1 MASAQFGPPLDNVQ
15 ASLSNDAAMKHITF
29 YFDVISSYAYLA
41 FERMPLALQGF
52 SYCVNYQPVLLAGLL
67 KHHGQLG
74 PAEIEP
80 KRDGT
85 YRQVLW
91 LAQQL
96 GTPMQLPM
104 AHPFNPLALL
114 RLAVASNPQ
123 GLPNRYVTET
133 LFHHVWQGG
142 QHAEDGLRLQT
153 LTALLKPALDPNGQA
168 VKTLLKSHTETA
180 IEKGVFGVP
189 TMEVDDKLFFGLDA
203 LPMLADYLKGSTR
216 LRK

>member
-29 YFDVISSYAYLA
+29 YFDVISPYAYLA
-41 FERMPLALQGF
+41 FGRMPLALQGL

-67 KHHGQLG
+67 KHHG
-74 PAEIEP
+74 
-80 KRDGT
+80 
-85 YRQVLW
+85 
-91 LAQQL
+91 QL

-180 IEKGVFGVP
+180 IEKGVFDVP
-189 TMEVDDKLFFGLDA
+189 TIEVDDKLFFGLDA
-203 LPMLADYLKGSTR
+203 LPMLADYLKGRTR